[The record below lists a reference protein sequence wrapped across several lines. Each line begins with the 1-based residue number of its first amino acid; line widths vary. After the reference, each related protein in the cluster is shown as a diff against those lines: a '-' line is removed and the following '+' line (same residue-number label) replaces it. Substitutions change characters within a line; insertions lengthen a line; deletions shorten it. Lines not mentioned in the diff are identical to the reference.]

1 MRNLGEF
8 LKFRLS
14 VKVDVVEVVVG
25 VVEPSGS
32 VDFTSCVRRLL
43 IYECCECVC
52 VCVRRILDG
61 RVCVCLSVRVFECSC
76 VCIWVR
82 RILERVFAC
91 T

>member
-1 MRNLGEF
+1 MLNLGEF

-43 IYECCECVC
+43 ICECLSVFAC
-52 VCVRRILDG
+52 ACDAYWMG
-61 RVCVCLSVRVFECSC
+61 MCLSVRVFECSC